1 MSHTGKL
8 KLEGAEQDGKPSK
21 RKPETHGKPI
31 REERE
36 ERGEG
41 SKRQKTRITRAEE
54 KKFKKIIAKQAKSQ
68 YHNPDPL
75 FRLIGEAN
83 ETEVVLNQTKL
94 KALVDLG
101 SQNLTLKETLAK
113 LMGLKIK
120 SLKNILEIEGT
131 GGIQVKYKGYVEA
144 DLSIP
149 QVKGFEETC
158 LFVVIG
164 DSEYGKRVPIQIGT
178 LHIDM
183 VLEKATKEELSLLGR
198 TWERGTLLRKSVKRD
213 QQFDLDQV
221 DRVVKTVEMITIQP
235 REMKKVSG
243 MAQFRGASQRINLVT
258 EPLQEDQEVGGSVWV
273 TIPAYA
279 ECKSGS
285 SRVGVAIRN
294 ISKAGVVI
302 AKGQQIARV
311 TAANQVPNML
321 APKYVERDVGPEQKG
336 VVRQERVEKLWEQLV
351 FSGTQCWT
359 PSQKSKIQET
369 LEDFHDVFA
378 LSPMELGCTSLV
390 KHSIKI
396 VDLKPFKERYRR
408 IPPHQ
413 FEEVRKHLKEMEDI
427 GAIRRSNSP

>member
-1 MSHTGKL
+1 MR
-8 KLEGAEQDGKPSK
+8 K
-21 RKPETHGKPI
+21 RNL
-31 REERE
+31 
-36 ERGEG
+36 
-41 SKRQKTRITRAEE
+41 
-54 KKFKKIIAKQAKSQ
+54 KKIIAKQAKSQ

-94 KALVDLG
+94 KVLVDSG
-101 SQNLTLKETLAK
+101 SQISTLTETLAK

-144 DLSIP
+144 NLSIP
-149 QVKGFEETC
+149 QVKDFEEPC
-158 LFVVIG
+158 LFVVVS
-164 DSEYGKRVPIQIGT
+164 DSKYGKRVLIQIGT

-198 TWERGTLLRKSVKRD
+198 TWERGTLSRKSVEKD

-221 DRVVKTVEMITIQP
+221 DGLVKTVEMVTIQP
-235 REMKKVSG
+235 GEMKRVSG

-285 SRVGVAIRN
+285 SRVGVAVRN
-294 ISKAGVVI
+294 ISKAVVVI

-321 APKYVERDVGPEQKG
+321 APKYVEGDVGSEQKE
-336 VVRQERVEKLWEQLV
+336 VVRQERVQKLREQLD
-351 FSGTQCWT
+351 FSGAQSWTQN
-359 PSQKSKIQET
+359 QKSKIQET

-427 GAIRRSNSP
+427 GAI